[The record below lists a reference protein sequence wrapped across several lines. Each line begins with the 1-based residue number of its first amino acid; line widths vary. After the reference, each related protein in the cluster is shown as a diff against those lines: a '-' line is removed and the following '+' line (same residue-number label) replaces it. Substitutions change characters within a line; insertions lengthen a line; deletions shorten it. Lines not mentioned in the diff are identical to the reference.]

1 MLKIQMKQLKKS
13 FGVLQLLLTGMKIL
27 GEDLGV
33 WIPDLELAS
42 LRRVRH
48 LEVICEDVLP
58 KKLPDVRRLT
68 AELHRRRRRP
78 LGGRDFERTVLT
90 LVFATQTLGRVG
102 ERRQKE
108 VWAEAVIRLF
118 TAVQR
123 DLEGL

>member
-1 MLKIQMKQLKKS
+1 MR
-13 FGVLQLLLTGMKIL
+13 VLQLLLTGMQIL
-27 GEDLGV
+27 GEDAAV
-33 WIPDLELAS
+33 WIPDRELAS

-58 KKLPDVRRLT
+58 KRLPDVRRLT
-68 AELHRRRRRP
+68 AELDRRRRRP

-90 LVFATQTLGRVG
+90 LVFAAQTLGRVA

-123 DLEGL
+123 DLGVF